1 MITNEL
7 KTSAIARRDFSR
19 WFALFSPLI
28 GVLLGSLAVLV
39 FHE

>member
-1 MITNEL
+1 MNA
-7 KTSAIARRDFSR
+7 KHHAIARQDFSR

-28 GVLLGSLAVLV
+28 GALLGYLAVLI

>member
-1 MITNEL
+1 MTEMNP
-7 KTSAIARRDFSR
+7 KYHAIARRISR

-28 GVLLGSLAVLV
+28 GVLLGYLAVLV